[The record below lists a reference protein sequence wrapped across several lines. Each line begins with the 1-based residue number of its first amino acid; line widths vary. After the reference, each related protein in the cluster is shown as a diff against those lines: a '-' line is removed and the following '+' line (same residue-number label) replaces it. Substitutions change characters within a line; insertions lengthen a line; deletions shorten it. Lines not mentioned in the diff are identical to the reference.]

1 MKKIFGLA
9 MAGWAALM
17 MIAGSAQATTFPA
30 QPLRLIVPFGAG
42 GITDLVA
49 RLLAQQLGKE
59 LDQTVIV
66 ENRAG
71 AGGMIAAQAA
81 QNAKADGYTLFM
93 GTVGTQ
99 VVNPLL
105 ASKINYDPHAF
116 VPIGMVTG
124 SPYVLAVRSDLGT
137 ETYAQLVSHARQEP
151 GLLNFGSAGV
161 GSSPHLGIELFKLTE
176 KLDVRHIPFKSGG
189 EAVSAV
195 VGRHADMVMDA
206 IPVIMPQVKAGKLH
220 ALVLADSQRSP
231 AAPDVPSSAEL
242 GAPELRISSWN
253 VLLAPPGT
261 PPQIVAVLETAL
273 QKTLADPQ
281 FKAHLEQQGS
291 QVYTGTQD
299 EYQHFIAAERSK
311 WQRIVQTA
319 DISLE

>member
-1 MKKIFGLA
+1 MKKRRVLH

-17 MIAGSAQATTFPA
+17 MMAGGAQATTFPV

-49 RLLAQQLGKE
+49 RQLAQQLGKE
-59 LDQTVIV
+59 LEQPVIV
-66 ENRAG
+66 ENKAG

-81 QNAKADGYTLFM
+81 QNAKADGYTVFM

-99 VVNPLL
+99 VVNPLIL
-105 ASKINYDPHAF
+105 AKISYDPQAF

-124 SPYVLAVRSDLGT
+124 SPYVLAVRSDLGVQS
-137 ETYAQLVSHARQEP
+137 YAQLVTHARQEP
-151 GLLNFGSAGV
+151 GRLNFGSAGI
-161 GSSPHLGIELFKLTE
+161 GSAPHLGVELFKLIE
-176 KLDVRHIPFKSGG
+176 QVDMRHIPFKSGG

-195 VGRHADMVMDA
+195 VGRHADLVMDA
-206 IPVIMPQVKAGKLH
+206 IPVIMPQVRAGKLH
-220 ALVLADSQRSP
+220 ALVLADSQRSF
-231 AAPDVPSSAEL
+231 AAPEVPSSAEL
-242 GAPELRISSWN
+242 GSPELRISSWN

-261 PPQIVAVLETAL
+261 PQEVAVVLEAAL
-273 QKTLADPQ
+273 QKTLADPE
-281 FKAHLEQQGS
+281 FKTHLEQQGS

-299 EYQHFIAAERSK
+299 EYQNFIAAERSK

-319 DISLE
+319 EISLE

>member
-1 MKKIFGLA
+1 MKRMLGLT

-17 MIAGSAQATTFPA
+17 MFVGSAQATTFPT
-30 QPLRLIVPFGAG
+30 QPVRLIVPFGAG

-66 ENRAG
+66 ENKAG

-81 QNAKADGYTLFM
+81 QNAKADGYTVFM

-105 ASKINYDPHAF
+105 VSKINYDPQAF

-220 ALVLADSQRSP
+220 ALVLADSQRSS
-231 AAPDVPSSAEL
+231 AAPEVPSSAEL
-242 GAPELRISSWN
+242 GAPDLRISSWN

-261 PPQIVAVLETAL
+261 PPETVAVLRTAL
-273 QKTLADPQ
+273 QKTLADPE

-299 EYQHFIAAERSK
+299 EYQNFITAERSK
-311 WQRIVQTA
+311 WERIVQTA
-319 DISLE
+319 AISLE

>member
-1 MKKIFGLA
+1 MKKMLGLA

-17 MIAGSAQATTFPA
+17 MIAGTAQATTFPA
-30 QPLRLIVPFGAG
+30 QPVRLIVPFGAG

-66 ENRAG
+66 ENKAG
-71 AGGMIAAQAA
+71 AGGMIAAQVA
-81 QNAKADGYTLFM
+81 QNAKADGYTVFM

-105 ASKINYDPHAF
+105 VSKINYDPLAF

-137 ETYAQLVSHARQEP
+137 QTYAQLVSHARQEP

-195 VGRHADMVMDA
+195 VGHHADMVMDA
-206 IPVIMPQVKAGKLH
+206 IPVIMPQVKAGKLR

-231 AAPDVPSSAEL
+231 AAPEVPSSAEL
-242 GAPELRISSWN
+242 GVPELRISSWN

-273 QKTLADPQ
+273 QKALADPQ

-311 WQRIVQTA
+311 WQRLVQTA
-319 DISLE
+319 EISLE

>member
-81 QNAKADGYTLFM
+81 QNAKADGYTVFM

-189 EAVSAV
+189 S
-195 VGRHADMVMDA
+195 G
-206 IPVIMPQVKAGKLH
+206 
-220 ALVLADSQRSP
+220 QR
-231 AAPDVPSSAEL
+231 
-242 GAPELRISSWN
+242 GGG
-253 VLLAPPGT
+253 PPC
-261 PPQIVAVLETAL
+261 
-273 QKTLADPQ
+273 
-281 FKAHLEQQGS
+281 
-291 QVYTGTQD
+291 
-299 EYQHFIAAERSK
+299 
-311 WQRIVQTA
+311 
-319 DISLE
+319 